1 MLYFNR
7 LIVAVVMVTAAS
19 NLFLG
24 ILQGSLIGCL
34 KGEPEGDGA
43 DEADDDLEGCSPRS
57 GEGSPDKR
65 LRERRAGRSDRGVT
79 TGQPASVLRKVWLLV
94 LQGVRDWSDVWFAVL
109 VRWMSARAAGS
120 EKKEK
125 GLTGG
130 VGSGGGAK
138 AQVGAVFG
146 VSASVDRAARV
157 LSPLLSGVLVQR
169 YGARGLVL
177 LTLCL
182 SVYCSVLLQAYLPH
196 ASDVSLAVLMKV
208 LRPRRSAHNKTS

>member
-1 MLYFNR
+1 
-7 LIVAVVMVTAAS
+7 MVTAAS

-34 KGEPEGDGA
+34 KGEPGA
-43 DEADDDLEGCSPRS
+43 SGVDEADEENLEGCSPRS
-57 GEGSPDKR
+57 GEGSPDKK
-65 LRERRAGRSDRGVT
+65 LRERRVGRSDRGVIA
-79 TGQPASVLRKVWLLV
+79 GQPVSVLRKGWRVL
-94 LQGVRDWSDVWFAVL
+94 LQGVRDWSDAWFAVL
-109 VRWMSARAAGS
+109 TRWMSARAAGS
-120 EKKEK
+120 EKKEREYA
-125 GLTGG
+125 GG
-130 VGSGGGAK
+130 AGSVGGAK

-208 LRPRRSAHNKTS
+208 LRPQRSAHNKTS